1 MKKSLI
7 VTEKEKY
14 PDMKPSPV
22 VAEGENA
29 AEKKPDRKFA
39 PTITLRGKQI
49 DAFCACSL
57 KSGDKG
63 TATVHWL
70 VKSIDNGTSSYGDEL
85 VKPSKKPKEVV
96 LQITHVEA
104 DEADEKEEPGEDAAE
119 EKDETPEVEAGE
131 EDTEDTAEGE
141 ATTASDRVSP
151 SDAKLED

>member
-7 VTEKEKY
+7 ITEKEKY
-14 PDMKPSPV
+14 PSMVDGPKP
-22 VAEGENA
+22 AGDNA

-70 VKSIDNGTSSYGDEL
+70 VKSIDNGTNSYGDEL

-104 DEADEKEEPGEDAAE
+104 DESDEKEEPGEDAAE
-119 EKDETPEVEAGE
+119 EKNETPEAEAGE
-131 EDTEDTAEGE
+131 DGGDEMTA
-141 ATTASDRVSP
+141 ASDRVSP
-151 SDAKLED
+151 QDAKLED